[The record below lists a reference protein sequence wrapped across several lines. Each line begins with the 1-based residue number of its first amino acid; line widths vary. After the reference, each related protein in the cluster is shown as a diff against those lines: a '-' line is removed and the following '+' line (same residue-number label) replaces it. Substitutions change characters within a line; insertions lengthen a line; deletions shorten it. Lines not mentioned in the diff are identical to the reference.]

1 MGTYTR
7 YSQQQPHKI
16 LSGQSESDPIIFAG
30 FEKGQLIT
38 PAALEATTK
47 IAFKVSPDGGTT
59 WGDLRNASN
68 TLVEITVDLGASHA
82 YPLPTELAGAER
94 FKIWTEASGSAVSQ
108 SADRAFAVVM
118 KS

>member
-16 LSGQSESDPIIFAG
+16 LSGQSESDPVVFAG
-30 FEKGQLIT
+30 FEKGQITT
-38 PAALEATTK
+38 PAALDATTK
-47 IAFKVSPDGGTT
+47 IAFKVSADGGST
-59 WGDLRNASN
+59 WTDLRNASN
-68 TLVEITVDLGASHA
+68 TLVEITVDLSASHT

-94 FKIWTEASGSAVSQ
+94 FKIWAEASGSGVSQ
-108 SADRAFAVVM
+108 AADRAFQVNL